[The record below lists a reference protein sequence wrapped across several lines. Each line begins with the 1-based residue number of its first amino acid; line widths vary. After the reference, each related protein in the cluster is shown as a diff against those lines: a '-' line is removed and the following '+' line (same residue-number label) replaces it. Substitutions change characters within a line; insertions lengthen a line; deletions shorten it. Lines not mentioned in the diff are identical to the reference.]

1 MVESQ
6 KNIFRKIFY
15 NPYIFSKRL
24 NEVIFIKD
32 ITKFAE
38 NLKRHP
44 HETARRKLTYI
55 LGITVLIPKGTEHVE
70 SAYLND

>member
-1 MVESQ
+1 
-6 KNIFRKIFY
+6 
-15 NPYIFSKRL
+15 
-24 NEVIFIKD
+24 VIFVKD

-55 LGITVLIPKGTEHVE
+55 LGITVLIPKGTENVE
-70 SAYLND
+70 SAYLNDQGKTLYAKGNAANRIHGSL